1 MTGMRLP
8 LQVGRAA
15 IGQGARFAATIWT
28 GPLVMLLGTGL
39 FYSSHQLLGM
49 ALVLG
54 GIVLLGIA
62 IEAADVAKRDRPSD
76 IALDATGFAIAGGP
90 LDGTRCTWSEVDAAG
105 CTIVDGDPRLAARWL
120 PLKWL
125 TLGRIGWIAR
135 RVRVPVVQLRLQ
147 VAGRGEPLVL
157 AEVEGDDR
165 ESLAH
170 LRDAIRSVADPPEP
184 HGEAKLP
191 QEILTCP
198 ACGAPQV
205 PADAATMPCASCGH
219 VLDVPAELRQRLHA
233 RAVLEQTGAGRARL
247 VRRLVDQPSA
257 RRASWIVSQGRRLM
271 FWSQPAALVG
281 LIVYMVHQGGY
292 CPGNDETFILRMAPS
307 EDGLFL
313 QDLALAAAMIAAA
326 FVIAWT
332 LATAYVANRA
342 ALRVLADQFGAVP
355 PAKPGGASSC
365 RRCGAPL
372 PASTALLVHCVY
384 CAAENVLGVD
394 PRPAALRR
402 GRERSDLARARRR
415 RRGTRLRGWIALP
428 LCVALGVATGREIR
442 LAWSV
447 PKYTTPE
454 DGKYAVYF
462 GPHGTIVNHDLL
474 PRGVTLD
481 AHHGHARATVLGH
494 GTLYWVCSGPCTI
507 TVGGDH
513 VSPAY
518 SDLDPNQPPAT
529 ELEIRHG
536 ALRRATP

>member
-1 MTGMRLP
+1 MRLP

-28 GPLVMLLGTGL
+28 GPLLLLLGTMV
-39 FYSSHQLLGM
+39 FYASHPFIGI
-49 ALVLG
+49 AIVLG
-54 GIVLLGIA
+54 GIVLLGVA

-76 IALDATGFAIAGGP
+76 IVLDGSGFAIQGGP
-90 LDGTRCTWSEVDAAG
+90 LDGTHCKWSEVDADS
-105 CTIVDGDPRLAARWL
+105 CTVVHADPRIAVRWL
-120 PLKWL
+120 LLKWL
-125 TLGRIGWIAR
+125 TLGKIDWIADR
-135 RVRVPVVQLRLQ
+135 AEVPVVQLQLRR
-147 VAGRGEPLVL
+147 AGEHDLVL
-157 AEVEGDDR
+157 AEVEGDER
-165 ESLAH
+165 ESLVH

-184 HGEAKLP
+184 DGEVKLP

-219 VLDVPAELRQRLHA
+219 VLEVPAELRERLHA
-233 RAVLEQTGAGRARL
+233 RAVLEQTSAAPARL

-257 RRASWIVSQGRRLM
+257 KRAGWIVRQGRRLM

-281 LIVYMVHQGGY
+281 LIVYMTHQGGHTA
-292 CPGNDETFILRMAPS
+292 GTDETFLLRMAPS

-313 QDLALAAAMIAAA
+313 QDLALAALMVAAA

-332 LATAYVANRA
+332 LTSAYVANRA

-355 PAKPGGASSC
+355 PARRGGASSC

-384 CAAENVLGVD
+384 CAAENVIGVD

-402 GRERSDLARARRR
+402 KREHVDLARALRRR
-415 RRGTRLRGWIALP
+415 RLVRLLLWIALP
-428 LCVALGVATGREIR
+428 LCVALGAATAHELR
-442 LAWSV
+442 LAWGV
-447 PKYTTPE
+447 PKYTSPE

-462 GPHGTIVNHDLL
+462 GAHGTIVNHDLL
-474 PRGVTLD
+474 PRSVALD
-481 AHHGHARATVLGH
+481 GRHDHARATVLGH
-494 GTLYWVCSGPCTI
+494 GTLYWVCSGPCTV

-513 VSPAY
+513 LPVAY
-518 SDLDPNQPPAT
+518 SDTDPNQPPAT
-529 ELEIRHG
+529 ALEIRHG
-536 ALRRATP
+536 ALRKVSP